1 MLHQALDDCR
11 RARSTTSME
20 QHFGCASGCLY
31 FERFFHEA
39 KIKKVSLHDNIIFS
53 MKNLLSLAIFT
64 LLAVAGM
71 AQDRCYWVFFT
82 DKNDTQFDP
91 YTYFD
96 AKAIERYQQCGADLY
111 DISNYPLNTS
121 YVNTVDGYATET
133 FGESR
138 WLNAVGIT
146 ATYENAMLIEQLS
159 FVERIQEIETGNM
172 TLASLSQETS
182 MTADNENNNSIL
194 TDQVKRFGGQYFIDK
209 GIDGK
214 GLRICVMDG
223 GFPSVNTHPAF
234 QHLRDNHQILKTYN
248 FPNKK
253 EDVYGWSTH
262 GTMVLSCIAGINE
275 KGQKMGLA
283 TGAEFLLART
293 EIDPE
298 PFKEE
303 VWWAQGA
310 EWADKNGADIINSSL
325 GYGKDRHWTK
335 DMDGTSYVAKA
346 AQKAVEKGILICN
359 SAGNEGDDSRWM
371 TIITPADA
379 DNVLTVGGIDD
390 DLEHYNHISFS
401 SYGPT
406 ADKRLKPN
414 VVAFGHAQVANPGN
428 GKFTDAYGT
437 SFSSPLTAGFCACA
451 WQTKRDLT
459 ALQMKAE
466 IEKSA
471 DLYPYFDYAFGY
483 GVPQAAYFTGDLKPA
498 ERSFS
503 FIQEKDGVKISFP
516 EVIKNQDVFIN
527 IEGADGVLLGY
538 YKATPDSTGI
548 KLRNK
553 DLGQGRKLNV
563 CYNGFTDSCPI
574 NGNGEKAT
582 VNANN
587 FRMRGNDGTFQEI
600 NNEGWQQSFYFQY
613 DYNLFTDTW
622 NGFNRHLAFG
632 KRHYFGKT
640 YRIGFGWGLDWNHFV
655 AKNSLGVNDRKTI
668 MRQMQFRVE
677 LLQRIV
683 MHRIGVNWD
692 LGAYGGINITRR
704 VELREKVTFLDE
716 NQQAVTP
723 APYDENVSTYLTGC
737 KAMNRFEYGATTKL
751 SYTFAGAINLG
762 VYARYRLSNIITKQD
777 GLIGDPTHQPSPW
790 SFGIEFEIMP

>member
-1 MLHQALDDCR
+1 L
-11 RARSTTSME
+11 S
-20 QHFGCASGCLY
+20 CASGCLY

-53 MKNLLSLAIFT
+53 MKKLLSLAIFT

-96 AKAIERYQQCGADLY
+96 AKAIQRYQQCGADLY

-138 WLNAVGIT
+138 WLNAIGIM
-146 ATYENAMLIEQLS
+146 ATHENASMIAQLP
-159 FVERIQEIETGNM
+159 FVERIQEIESGNIA
-172 TLASLSQETS
+172 LASIHQET
-182 MTADNENNNSIL
+182 TTEAGGENKDPIL
-194 TDQVKRFGGQYFIDK
+194 TNQLIRFGGQYFIDK

-234 QHLRDNHQILKTYN
+234 QHLRENHQILKTYN

-346 AQKAVEKGILICN
+346 AQKAAEKGILICN

-471 DLYPYFDYAFGY
+471 DLYPYFDYAYGY

-516 EVIKNQDVFIN
+516 EIIKNQDVFIN

-587 FRMRGNDGTFQEI
+587 LRMRGNDGTFQDIKE
-600 NNEGWQQSFYFQY
+600 EGWQNTLYFQY
-613 DYNLFTDTW
+613 DYNLANGTW
-622 NGFNRHLAFG
+622 NGFNRHFAFG
-632 KRHYFGKT
+632 RRHLYGKNYMFGW
-640 YRIGFGWGLDWNHFV
+640 GWGLDFNRFV
-655 AKNSLGVNDRKTI
+655 AKNSMGVNDRKTQ
-668 MRQMQFRVE
+668 MRQLQYHLE
-677 LLQRIV
+677 LVQRIPIR
-683 MHRIGVNWD
+683 RIGIIWD
-692 LGAYGGINITRR
+692 LSAYGGVNITRR
-704 VELREKVTFLDE
+704 VKLVDKVTYLDA
-716 NQQAVTP
+716 NSQPVTP
-723 APYDENVSTYLTGC
+723 APYDETVTTYYTGC
-737 KAMNRFEYGATTKL
+737 KAMNRFEYGATTRI

>member
-1 MLHQALDDCR
+1 M
-11 RARSTTSME
+11 
-20 QHFGCASGCLY
+20 
-31 FERFFHEA
+31 
-39 KIKKVSLHDNIIFS
+39 KKH
-53 MKNLLSLAIFT
+53 LLLAIMI
-64 LLAVAGM
+64 LLGIAGM
-71 AQDRCYWVFFT
+71 AQEKCYWVFFT

-111 DISNYPLNTS
+111 DISNYPLNNW
-121 YVNTVDGYATET
+121 YVNAVDGYASEL

-138 WLNAVGIT
+138 WLNAIGIM
-146 ATYENAMLIEQLS
+146 ATDDNAMRIGALP
-159 FVERIQEIETGNM
+159 FVERIQVIESQGMDVATI
-172 TLASLSQETS
+172 TLK
-182 MTADNENNNSIL
+182 DNSESESKDENPIL
-194 TDQVKRFGGQYFIDK
+194 TDQLVRFGGQYFIDK

-223 GFPSVNTHPAF
+223 GFPSVDTHPAF

-253 EDVYGWSTH
+253 ENVYGWSTH

-275 KGQKMGLA
+275 DGKKLGLA

-346 AQKAVEKGILICN
+346 AQKAAEKGMLICN

-379 DNVLTVGGIDD
+379 ENVLTVGGIDD
-390 DLEHYNHISFS
+390 DLENYRHISFS

-406 ADKRLKPN
+406 VDKRLKPN
-414 VVAFGHAQVANPGN
+414 VVAFGHAKVANPGN

-451 WQTKRDLT
+451 WQTMRDKT

-498 ERSFS
+498 ERSFDLV
-503 FIQEKDGVKISFP
+503 QEKDGIRIAFP
-516 EVIKNQDVFIN
+516 KNIKYNTVFIN

-538 YKATPDSTGI
+538 YTTTPDSTGI
-548 KLRNK
+548 ILKNK
-553 DLGQGRKLNV
+553 DFGQGKKLNV
-563 CYNGFTDSCPI
+563 SYNGFYDSCPI
-574 NGNGEKAT
+574 HGDNDKVT

-587 FRMRGNDGTFQEI
+587 LYIRGNDGTFQKTKS
-600 NNEGWQQSFYFQY
+600 EGWRTSMFFQY
-613 DYNLFTDTW
+613 DLSYGTDTW
-622 NGFNRHLAFG
+622 NGFDILGIDATIGFNEHSAIGYRSL
-632 KRHYFGKT
+632 YGKT
-640 YRIGFGWGLDWNHFV
+640 YKIGYGLGIDFNQFEARKDYNYTMTGYRIDN
-655 AKNSLGVNDRKTI
+655 RKT
-668 MRQMQFRVE
+668 QMKQTQFRAEV
-677 LLQRIV
+677 LQRI
-683 MHRIGVNWD
+683 MLRRTGLIWD
-692 LGAYGGINITRR
+692 LGAYGGINLTRR
-704 VELREKVTFLDE
+704 VRTIDEITWLDD
-716 NQQAVTP
+716 NGQALNP
-723 APYDENVSTYLTGC
+723 QPYHKEVITEYKRC
-737 KAMNRFEYGATTKL
+737 KAMNLFEYGATTRL
-751 SYTFAGAINLG
+751 SYSYENAINFG
-762 VYARYRLSNIITKQD
+762 VYANYRLSNIITKD
-777 GLIGDPTHQPSPW
+777 DLIIGLKANNPSPW
-790 SFGIEFEIMP
+790 SFGFEIEIMP